1 MISLDDCITMCGLNR
16 KEVAAIENH
25 EHIPEVAAAALAN
38 YLLHHDGGEQE
49 IRRMLAEDLKAALAD
64 GRLQQAS
71 ELLMALREFIEE
83 RRSVH

>member
-1 MISLDDCITMCGLNR
+1 MISLDDCIDMCGLDR
-16 KEVAAIENH
+16 KEVAAIANH

-38 YLLHHDGGEQE
+38 YLLHHDGGETE
-49 IRRMLAEDLKAALAD
+49 IRQMMSDDLSAALSE

-83 RRSVH
+83 RRSLH

>member
-1 MISLDDCITMCGLNR
+1 MISLDDCIAMCGLDR
-16 KEVAAIENH
+16 REVAAIAKH

-38 YLLHHDGGEQE
+38 YLLHHDGGERE
-49 IRRMLAEDLKAALAD
+49 IRQMMSDDLNAALAD

-83 RRSVH
+83 RRSLH